1 MDGLQGRLTNSLQ
14 FRLAAA
20 LSALIITLALGAG
33 AFSFWTAFEEANE
46 LQDDQLRQMAALI
59 DRHEVPVAQL
69 QPGASEQGADPDL
82 EFVVQVIGGSAGNA
96 VAGGGL
102 FLSLLPP
109 TLADGLQTAVV
120 GKESWRL
127 FVRPLH
133 TGAKLVV
140 GQQIAARDEIA
151 RHGALRT
158 VLPLLALVPV
168 LLLLVGVVVRQTLK
182 PILALSGELDR
193 RNENDLA
200 ALREDGVPNE
210 IRPFTASIN
219 RLLGRVTRSMDVQ
232 RRFVADA
239 AHELRTPLTVLSLQA
254 EALASKELPDN
265 ARDRLVSLRRGI
277 QRARSLL
284 EQLLTLARFEAATVA
299 TTHPT
304 PVSAMAAVRTIIE
317 EQLPLA
323 EAKHIDLGVVGDGE
337 DALVHV
343 RDVEL
348 HSLLR
353 NLIDNALRYT
363 PPGGR
368 VDVGLKADADGVT
381 VEVADSGP
389 GIPAGERERVFDPF
403 YRVLGT
409 DADGS
414 GLGLSIVKTLAERM
428 GITVKLDDA
437 RSGAGLGGLRVRV
450 SFPPALAGASRAS
463 PLGTLVCFGPRQ
475 LQLGCGDECIVG
487 RLRR

>member
-1 MDGLQGRLTNSLQ
+1 MDGLQGKLTNSLQ
-14 FRLAAA
+14 LRLAAA
-20 LSALIITLALGAG
+20 LSALVIALALGAG

-59 DRHEVPVAQL
+59 DQHEVPVESL
-69 QPGASEQGADPDL
+69 HPGVPERGVDPDL
-82 EFVVQVIGGSAGNA
+82 QFVVQVIEGPAASTAAGE
-96 VAGGGL
+96 G
-102 FLSLLPP
+102 SLLALPP
-109 TLADGLQTAVV
+109 SLPGGLQTAVV
-120 GKESWRL
+120 GRESWRL
-127 FVRPLH
+127 YVRPLR

-140 GQQIAARDEIA
+140 GQQTAARDEIA
-151 RHGALRT
+151 RTGALRT

-168 LLLLVGVVVRQTLK
+168 LLLLVGLIVRRALK
-182 PILALSGELDR
+182 PILDLSRELDR
-193 RNENDLA
+193 RSENDLA
-200 ALREDGVPNE
+200 TLRDERVPNE

-219 RLLGRVTRSMDVQ
+219 RLLVRVAHSMDAQ

-254 EALASKELPDN
+254 EALSGRELPDH
-265 ARDRLVSLRRGI
+265 ARERVVSLRQGI

-284 EQLLTLARFEAATVA
+284 EQLLTLARFEAAPAA
-299 TTHPT
+299 TTRPS
-304 PVSAMAAVRTIIE
+304 PISAMAAVRTIIE

-323 EAKHIDLGVVGDGE
+323 EEKHIDLGVVGDGA
-337 DALVHV
+337 DAFVHV

-368 VDVGLKADADGVT
+368 VDVGLRADAGGVT

-389 GIPAGERERVFDPF
+389 GIPVHERARVFDPF

-409 DADGS
+409 ETEGS
-414 GLGLSIVKTLAERM
+414 GLGLSIVRTLAERM
-428 GITVKLDDA
+428 GISVKLDDA
-437 RSGAGLGGLRVRV
+437 RSGAGLGGLLVLV
-450 SFPPALAGASRAS
+450 SFPVAHAQ
-463 PLGTLVCFGPRQ
+463 V
-475 LQLGCGDECIVG
+475 
-487 RLRR
+487 

>member
-1 MDGLQGRLTNSLQ
+1 MDGFQGMLTNSLQ
-14 FRLAAA
+14 FRLAAG
-20 LSALIITLALGAG
+20 LSALVIALALGAG

-59 DRHEVPVAQL
+59 DQHEVPVESPR
-69 QPGASEQGADPDL
+69 PGAPERGVDPDL
-82 EFVVQVIGGSAGNA
+82 QFVVKVIGSPAASAAADSGP
-96 VAGGGL
+96 
-102 FLSLLPP
+102 LSLLPP
-109 TLADGLQTAVV
+109 TVADGLQTVV
-120 GKESWRL
+120 VDRESWRL
-127 FVRPLH
+127 YVRPLH

-140 GQQIAARDEIA
+140 GQQTAARDEIA
-151 RHGALRT
+151 RTGALRT

-168 LLLLVGVVVRQTLK
+168 LLLLVGVIVRRALK
-182 PILALSGELDR
+182 PILDLSRELDR
-193 RNENDLA
+193 RGENDLA
-200 ALREDGVPNE
+200 TLHDTQVPNE

-219 RLLGRVTRSMDVQ
+219 RLLVRVTRSMDAQ

-254 EALASKELPDN
+254 EALAGKELPDS
-265 ARDRLVSLRRGI
+265 ARERVVSLRQGI

-284 EQLLTLARFEAATVA
+284 EQLLTLARFEAAPAA
-299 TTHPT
+299 TTRPS
-304 PVSAMAAVRTIIE
+304 PISALAAVRTIIE

-323 EAKHIDLGVVGDGE
+323 EEKHIDLGVVGDGT

-368 VDVGLKADADGVT
+368 VDVGLKADAGGGVM

-389 GIPAGERERVFDPF
+389 GIPPGERERVFDPF

-409 DADGS
+409 ETEGS
-414 GLGLSIVKTLAERM
+414 GLGLSIVKTLASRM
-428 GITVKLDDA
+428 GITVTLNDA
-437 RSGAGLGGLRVRV
+437 HAGAGLGGLRVLV
-450 SFPPALAGASRAS
+450 LFPAARAGA
-463 PLGTLVCFGPRQ
+463 
-475 LQLGCGDECIVG
+475 
-487 RLRR
+487 

>member
-1 MDGLQGRLTNSLQ
+1 MDGLQGMLTNSLQ

-20 LSALIITLALGAG
+20 LSGLVIALALGAG

-59 DRHEVPVAQL
+59 DQHEVPVESL
-69 QPGASEQGADPDL
+69 RPGAPERGVDADL
-82 EFVVQVIGGSAGNA
+82 QFVVQVIGGPAASTAA
-96 VAGGGL
+96 VDDPLLA
-102 FLSLLPP
+102 LPP

-120 GKESWRL
+120 GRESWRL
-127 FVRPLH
+127 YVRPLR

-140 GQQIAARDEIA
+140 GQQTAARDEIA
-151 RHGALRT
+151 RTGALRT

-168 LLLLVGVVVRQTLK
+168 LLLLVAVIVRQALK
-182 PILALSGELDR
+182 PILDLSRELDR
-193 RNENDLA
+193 RSENDLA
-200 ALREDGVPNE
+200 TLRDDRVPNE

-219 RLLGRVTRSMDVQ
+219 RLLGRVTRSMDMQ

-254 EALASKELPDN
+254 EALASRELPDN
-265 ARDRLVSLRRGI
+265 ARERVVNLRQGI
-277 QRARSLL
+277 HRARSLL
-284 EQLLTLARFEAATVA
+284 EQLLTLARFEAAPAASTRPA
-299 TTHPT
+299 AI
-304 PVSAMAAVRTIIE
+304 SAMAAVRTIIE

-323 EAKHIDLGVVGDGE
+323 EAKHIDLGVVGNGE
-337 DALVHV
+337 DALVNV
-343 RDVEL
+343 RDMEL

-368 VDVGLKADADGVT
+368 VDVGLKADAEGVT

-428 GITVKLDDA
+428 GITITLDDA
-437 RSGAGLGGLRVRV
+437 RSGSGLGGLRVRV
-450 SFPPALAGASRAS
+450 SFPPALAGAS
-463 PLGTLVCFGPRQ
+463 
-475 LQLGCGDECIVG
+475 
-487 RLRR
+487 

>member
-20 LSALIITLALGAG
+20 LSAVIITLALGAG

-82 EFVVQVIGGSAGNA
+82 EFVVQVIGGPAQSVAAGS
-96 VAGGGL
+96 GP
-102 FLSLLPP
+102 SLAMPSS
-109 TLADGLQTAVV
+109 LADGLQTAVI

-158 VLPLLALVPV
+158 VLPLLALIPV
-168 LLLLVGVVVRQTLK
+168 LLLLVGVVVRQALK
-182 PILALSGELDR
+182 PILALSAELDR

-200 ALREDGVPNE
+200 VLHEDGVPNE

-219 RLLGRVTRSMDVQ
+219 RLLGRVTRSMDMQ

-254 EALASKELPDN
+254 EALTGRELPDN
-265 ARDRLVSLRRGI
+265 ARDRIVSLRQGI

-284 EQLLTLARFEAATVA
+284 EQLLTLARFEAAPAA
-299 TTHPT
+299 TTRPAAI
-304 PVSAMAAVRTIIE
+304 SAMAAVRTIIE

-368 VDVGLKADADGVT
+368 VDVGLKADASGVT

-389 GIPAGERERVFDPF
+389 GIPAVERERVFDPF

-409 DADGS
+409 EADGS

-428 GITVKLDDA
+428 GITIKLDDA

-450 SFPPALAGASRAS
+450 SFPPTLGGAS
-463 PLGTLVCFGPRQ
+463 
-475 LQLGCGDECIVG
+475 
-487 RLRR
+487 

>member
-1 MDGLQGRLTNSLQ
+1 MDGFKGRLTNSLQ

-20 LSALIITLALGAG
+20 LSTLIIALALGAG
-33 AFSFWTAFEEANE
+33 AFSFWTAFDEANE

-59 DRHEVPVAQL
+59 DRHEVPVAPL
-69 QPGASEQGADPDL
+69 HPGGFEQGVDADL
-82 EFVVQVIGGSAGNA
+82 QFVMQVIGGPAANA
-96 VAGGGL
+96 EAGGGQ
-102 FLSLLPP
+102 FFSLPP
-109 TLADGLQTAVV
+109 ALADGLQTVGI

-133 TGAKLVV
+133 TGTKLVV

-158 VLPLLALVPV
+158 VLPLLALVPI
-168 LLLLVGVVVRQTLK
+168 LLLLVGVIVRRALK
-182 PILALSGELDR
+182 PVLALSGELDR

-200 ALREDGVPNE
+200 ALREDGVPDE

-219 RLLGRVTRSMDVQ
+219 RLLGRVTRSMDMQ

-254 EALASKELPDN
+254 EALAGKELPDN
-265 ARDRLVSLRRGI
+265 ARDRVVDLRQGI

-284 EQLLTLARFEAATVA
+284 EQLLTLARFEATPAA
-299 TTHPT
+299 TTR
-304 PVSAMAAVRTIIE
+304 PVAISAMAAVRTIIE

-337 DALVHV
+337 DALVEV

-368 VDVGLKADADGVT
+368 VDVGLKADAEGVT

-403 YRVLGT
+403 YRVPGT

-414 GLGLSIVKTLAERM
+414 GLGLSIVKTLADRM

-437 RSGAGLGGLRVRV
+437 QSGVGLGGLRVRV
-450 SFPPALAGASRAS
+450 SFPPALAGAS
-463 PLGTLVCFGPRQ
+463 
-475 LQLGCGDECIVG
+475 
-487 RLRR
+487 